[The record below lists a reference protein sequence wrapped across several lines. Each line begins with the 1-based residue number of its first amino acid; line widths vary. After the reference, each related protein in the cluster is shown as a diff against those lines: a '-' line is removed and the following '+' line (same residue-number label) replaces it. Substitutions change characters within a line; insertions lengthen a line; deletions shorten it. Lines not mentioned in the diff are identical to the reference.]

1 MFSVSIL
8 GEMSTDPTLGAS
20 GYRGG
25 PLQQIVIDKGWQN
38 WVICRRVLAKL
49 HLMNAVV
56 LPSQC
61 EGAVREII
69 LDCML
74 GRCAQ
79 RRVLLGF
86 APANVLHAIS
96 FADVLDEDT
105 GRGYQRRFNA
115 QHSLDFRRYIR
126 KPTSATIPL
135 TFNLRP
141 RTDRAWQ
148 LVEIDRK
155 RAKLRIN
162 PDAGKVLAQVDC
174 QHRLGHLSDLTIE
187 LPFMCFIGLS
197 EQGEMEVFNVINSK
211 AKGLSTSLLDFHDA
225 QLSIDL
231 AADRPEL
238 FIALFLKN
246 DARSPWYLQLD
257 LGGTSTS
264 GMTRRASLRTLQKAI
279 KRFLAK
285 TKITRTQSADVAANV
300 VLEFWRAV
308 AVALPEQWSNPR
320 KHLVTKG
327 IGVYAL
333 MDIAAD
339 LYNEAGP
346 SQPCD
351 NRYFAAAL
359 SDFAGEFDWST
370 DGPLKGLG
378 GEGGVKTAVGLIRE
392 ARKKSR
398 LKVIS
403 NG

>member
-1 MFSVSIL
+1 MQF
-8 GEMSTDPTLGAS
+8 G
-20 GYRGG
+20 
-25 PLQQIVIDKGWQN
+25 
-38 WVICRRVLAKL
+38 RRAKR
-49 HLMNAVV
+49 
-56 LPSQC
+56 
-61 EGAVREII
+61 GAVAEIV

-74 GRCAQ
+74 GSCAQ

-115 QHSLDFRRYIR
+115 QHSLDFRRYIQKR
-126 KPTSATIPL
+126 SSATIPL
-135 TFNLRP
+135 AFNLRP
-141 RTDRAWQ
+141 RSDRAWQ

-155 RAKLRIN
+155 RAKLRIS

-197 EQGEMEVFNVINSK
+197 EREEMEVFNVINSK

-225 QLSIDL
+225 QLSLDL

-246 DARSPWYLQLD
+246 DVRSPWHRQLD

-279 KRFLAK
+279 KRFLVK
-285 TKITRTQSADVAANV
+285 TKITRTKSAEFAANV

-308 AVALPEQWSNPR
+308 AVVLPEPWANPR

-327 IGVYAL
+327 IGVYTL

-339 LYNEAGP
+339 LYRDVPPA
-346 SQPCD
+346 QLCD
-351 NRYFAAAL
+351 KRYFAAAL

-378 GEGGVKTAVGLIRE
+378 GEGGVKTAVGLIRD
-392 ARKKSR
+392 ARKKAK
-398 LKVIS
+398 LKVVA